1 MQSERR
7 SSWTLA
13 ALAGPC
19 LPMAGLGL
27 PLVVYL
33 PEHYANE
40 LGLPLAAVGLAFM
53 GVRLLDILFD
63 PFIGGVM
70 DRTRSRFGRFKLW
83 FVIGTPIVMLST
95 YMLFMAERG
104 VGVGYLWLWLLV
116 IYAGFSITTL
126 AQLAWAAGL
135 SPNYDQRSR
144 IYAWWQGGNVIGI
157 ILVLTLAPLLSAA
170 GVSGDAAGVAAM
182 GWFILALMPLT
193 VGLAVAT
200 VPEQIVTHAPH
211 KAGLREYLA
220 LIRRPSVF
228 KLLLADLFVGTGP
241 AITGGLFFFYF
252 ERVKG
257 FDHAAAGTLLLV
269 YFIGGLIGAPIW
281 TRMAFKTGK
290 HRALAISGVFYA
302 IVTAAVYFLPA
313 GNYLGAAIMMFL
325 IGLPYSAGAFLLRAM
340 MADIADEERLAS
352 GVDRT
357 GLLFAILSGTVKIGS
372 AAAIGITF
380 VGLEL
385 IGFDARTGGGNEGL
399 AGLQVMFLV
408 LPILLALLASWI
420 ILSFPLT
427 AEKHAQIRAALAER
441 DLAEAAP
448 EMGAEPK
455 FAEEIHATVRPAQ

>member
-1 MQSERR
+1 MQSDRR
-7 SSWTLA
+7 SGWTLA
-13 ALAGPC
+13 ALAAPC

-40 LGLPLAAVGLAFM
+40 LGLPLAAVGVAFM

-63 PFIGGVM
+63 PFIGAVM

-83 FVIGTPIVMLST
+83 FVIGSPIVMAAT
-95 YMLFMAERG
+95 YMLFMAQPG

-116 IYAGFSITTL
+116 IYGGFSITTL

-135 SPNYDQRSR
+135 SANYDQRSR
-144 IYAWWQGGNVIGI
+144 IYAWWQAGNVVGI
-157 ILVLTLAPLLSAA
+157 ILVLTLAPLLSAL
-170 GVSGDAAGVAAM
+170 GVGGDAAGVAAM
-182 GWFILALMPLT
+182 GWFILILMPLT
-193 VGLAVAT
+193 VAVAVT
-200 VPEQIVTHAPH
+200 VVPEQLVTKAPH
-211 KAGLREYLA
+211 KAGLAEYLA
-220 LIRRPSVF
+220 LLRRPSVF

-241 AITGGLFFFYF
+241 AVTGGLFFFYF

-257 FDHAAAGTLLLV
+257 FEHAAAGTLLLV

-281 TRMAFKTGK
+281 TRMAFRIGK
-290 HRALAISGVFYA
+290 HRALAVSGVFYA
-302 IVTAAVYFLPA
+302 IVTGAVHFLPA
-313 GNYLGAAIMMFL
+313 GNYLAAAVMMFL

-380 VGLEL
+380 VGLEV
-385 IGFDARTGGGNEGL
+385 IGFDARTGGGDQGL

-427 AEKHAQIRAALAER
+427 AEKHDEIRAALAAR
-441 DLAEAAP
+441 DLAEA
-448 EMGAEPK
+448 ETGSGAE
-455 FAEEIHATVRPAQ
+455 FTEETHASIRPAQ

>member
-7 SSWTLA
+7 SGWTLA

-70 DRTRSRFGRFKLW
+70 DRTRSRIGRFKLW
-83 FVIGTPIVMLST
+83 FVIGTPVVMLAT
-95 YMLFMAERG
+95 YMLFMAGPG
-104 VGVGYLWLWLLV
+104 VGVGYLWLWLLI
-116 IYAGFSITTL
+116 IYGGFSITTL

-144 IYAWWQGGNVIGI
+144 IYAWWQGGNVVGI
-157 ILVLTLAPLLSAA
+157 ILVLTLAPLLSAI

-182 GWFILALMPLT
+182 GWFILILMPLM
-193 VGLAVAT
+193 VGLAVAA
-200 VPEQIVTHAPH
+200 VPEQPVTDAPR
-211 KAGLREYLA
+211 KAGLREYLT

-228 KLLLADLFVGTGP
+228 KLLLADLFVGVGP

-257 FDHAAAGTLLLV
+257 FEHAAAGTLLLV

-281 TRMAFKTGK
+281 TRMAFRIGK
-290 HRALAISGVFYA
+290 HKALAISGVFYA
-302 IVTAAVYFLPA
+302 VVTGAVYFLPA
-313 GNYLGAAIMMFL
+313 GNYPGAAVMMFL

-340 MADIADEERLAS
+340 MADIADEERLSS

-385 IGFDARTGGGNEGL
+385 IGFDARSGGGTEGL

-427 AEKHAQIRAALAER
+427 AERHAQIRAALSAR
-441 DLAEAAP
+441 DEAEAAS
-448 EMGAEPK
+448 EASGQSK
-455 FAEEIHATVRPAQ
+455 FTEEIHAAVRPAE